1 MKKIIAFALV
11 TALLF
16 SFASCKKSDNT
27 DETEKNVSET
37 TEPEKELVTE
47 SSLGIDREQQVN
59 AAIVYFSH
67 NDGIKEA
74 AEAMAEHTG
83 YKLIEI
89 TPETPYPEDEALLEQ
104 RRKTEAE
111 EGQRPVL
118 VYGDESV
125 YDCDI
130 VILGFPVWENTM
142 PMAVWTFIEDHDMYG
157 KAVIPFC
164 APGENGFGSALYDL
178 TAICRLDV
186 LTDGFTIGGEDE
198 APEKL
203 LSWLDGVL
211 YGE

>member
-1 MKKIIAFALV
+1 M

-16 SFASCKKSDNT
+16 SFASCKKTVSEDV
-27 DETEKNVSET
+27 TEKAVPET
-37 TEPEKELVTE
+37 SEPEKELITE
-47 SSLGIDREQQVN
+47 SSLGIDREEHVN

-74 AEAMAEHTG
+74 AEAIAEHTG

-89 TPETPYPEDEALLEQ
+89 TPENPYPDDEALLEQ
-104 RRKTEAE
+104 RRKTEFE

-125 YDCDI
+125 SDCDI

-164 APGENGFGSALYDL
+164 APGENGFGTALYDL
-178 TAICRLDV
+178 TALCRLDV
-186 LTDGFTIGGEDE
+186 LTDGFMTGGENEDS
-198 APEKL
+198 ARL